1 MERGDAPAVL
11 LETEAYMPKS
21 PASGNEPRALPDD
34 AKDRKA
40 LKLAETTDLSQGQA
54 RELIDKHGIDSPELE
69 KEAKRFK
76 AEG

>member
-1 MERGDAPAVL
+1 MSKPPETGSER
-11 LETEAYMPKS
+11 
-21 PASGNEPRALPDD
+21 RALPED
-34 AKDRKA
+34 AKGRKA

-54 RELIDKHGIDSPELE
+54 RELIEKHGLDSPEVE

>member
-1 MERGDAPAVL
+1 MSKPPETGSER
-11 LETEAYMPKS
+11 
-21 PASGNEPRALPDD
+21 RALPED
-34 AKDRKA
+34 AKRRKA

-54 RELIDKHGIDSPELE
+54 RELIDKHGIDSPEVE

>member
-1 MERGDAPAVL
+1 MSKPTA
-11 LETEAYMPKS
+11 T
-21 PASGNEPRALPDD
+21 GNERRALPED

-54 RELIDKHGIDSPELE
+54 RELIEKHGIDSPELE